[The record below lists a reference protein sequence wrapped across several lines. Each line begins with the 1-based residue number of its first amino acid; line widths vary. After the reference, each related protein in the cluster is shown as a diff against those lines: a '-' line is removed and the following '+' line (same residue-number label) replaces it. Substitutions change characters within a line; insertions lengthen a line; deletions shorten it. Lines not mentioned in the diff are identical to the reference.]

1 MEPSKE
7 AIAVRISRL
16 NRQILGKVS
25 AGSSKFSKKT
35 IDREALLDAL
45 TVLYDECNDDPVK
58 KCDDLVRAF
67 VDKYRSP
74 LAELRRI
81 RVCISDFEILHTIGR
96 GQFGDVHMVREKE
109 THDVYAL
116 KCVRKEEARKRVVG
130 AADERDVLAG
140 AAGPWAPK
148 LQYAFQDNT
157 TLYLVMELCSG
168 GDLAGLLSR
177 RHNPLSERDAAF
189 YVAEVAHALKALHQL
204 GFVHR
209 DLKPH
214 NILIDRCGHVKLGDF
229 GSCSRLA
236 DGDAWT
242 AVGTPDYVAP
252 ELLAAADCARRHA
265 VCAECCRGIEHT
277 ALSACDYWS
286 LGVVA
291 FELVTLRRPFSTG
304 DDDSIATIL
313 SNIQKYERSPDSEP
327 PFEAPPD
334 GPSEAWRALV
344 AGLLRV
350 TPSKRFNYLDTL
362 QHPSLAHLSVHSIRD
377 QVQAPP
383 WVPRVRGAEDASCFS
398 PPPREAPPVSAAP
411 FRARPP
417 FAGQLPF
424 VGYSYVA
431 HDENEDNSSTSGFSA
446 SHDCTAIDLATFKS
460 SEKLLASRGR
470 EIASLQSKLAAAET
484 AAAAAAEKVRRAAD
498 AEHERTR
505 ARLQAEIT
513 ALSLQNKRLER
524 QIEIEKEERMALE
537 RTNQELTSAAAD
549 RNNAEL
555 RVAQAKNE
563 DLASERDGLRE
574 DMARLEARVKEMQTE
589 CARAVS
595 AADAARAQHKHYKDI
610 LEQAQDLRHRTLT
623 ELNVRAIDTIAK
635 ERALRRQTLSGGE
648 AETREAGARA
658 AAEAEASARE
668 ARARVHADKRRAEAE
683 ADARDLR
690 RELEDVRREY
700 ATVQESLGEKQRVA
714 TASTEQLKE
723 AQLQLTQERVR
734 ASTLAAQVQELQR
747 SIQEAATR
755 EAALEEQCS
764 RTEARFNE
772 RLDAAEARAAAALQD
787 DARHREK
794 VNTLEQLVRQ
804 LEREVTAL
812 ENRACINCEARNT
825 PHGSP
830 HKSQSDTESVADTQQ
845 TATANSDT
853 ESVADTQQTATAN
866 VLREQLERAET
877 QLQTRAEEI
886 AALRQEA
893 RSANL
898 ARWRK
903 EREFNELSL
912 DAKSTARDLKR
923 AEERLTAVLEAKRTA
938 ERKVSEV
945 QTELNALKPQYEQAT
960 KEAERAKQ
968 QLAALQKKHETAQ
981 AEVDRSRNDIRKLK
995 SELQYSEKR
1004 RLHAE
1009 EQEEMSSRE
1018 RAQLRDENVELRAH
1032 NTELVQNN
1040 KALQEACSLL
1050 EEQLI
1055 DLEKI
1060 SDLNEGKSKDH
1071 ECEVEHLRCELSALQ
1086 EKLGGALSLCAARAA
1101 EAAAATHDLER
1112 TRDQHSQAAAQV
1124 QLLQERIER
1133 ADDRVATLEARCA
1146 SLEGE
1151 RATAQAALGSAARR
1165 VRDLQEECATL
1176 RTRAHDHHE
1185 LALQLRAQLD
1195 EAQEQ
1200 LESAREAAEA
1210 ATAWWRT
1217 RETKADA
1224 TLRQQAKLIDFLQ
1237 AKVEEAG
1244 RKKCS
1249 IGNKLFGRSGRRT
1262 NASPPLRR
1270 ANRELREEVDRLR
1283 AKLASSKS
1291 LNESNCPPTPRRNE
1305 KKTPNGTFKS
1315 IDTPDGRMDTRMN
1328 SSQESFLQIVWR
1340 DGSRE
1345 RVTARCVTAHSC
1357 CAAATRSYTRAWPAT
1372 TRLGCPS
1379 TRPAGLSRSITISNP
1394 DARGS
1399 TAVVVCGDRAARA
1412 HWLSALPA
1420 PAPAPALTA
1429 GYTPRV
1435 LYTGADKPLAAAVV
1449 ADDAVAIG
1457 CNDGLRS
1464 LRSPVRLMVSES
1476 SPRAGAG
1483 AVSSVCVSGARAL
1496 LAHGGTLLHAAAP
1509 ALASA
1514 LRRAD
1519 HLQPALRVDRVPLPD
1534 AAHPHLITAMT
1545 GPGADGSCAVALGR
1559 RVVLLRWDA
1568 AAAAYTV
1575 SRAFGLERAP
1585 AALLLTRAALYVAA
1599 ERPLRA
1605 ALPQGALEP
1614 LAAADATVAAAAR
1627 TRSAPRAVLLVCAE
1641 PAELLLCY
1649 AECGVFVDDRGRR
1662 TRPDDPKWSA
1672 AVREFAFVRPFLYAV
1687 GDDDVTIVHVGDD
1700 AYRAPACTCDSASVA
1715 SSGSEFCAPETF
1727 SVRLPQPA
1735 LLGTTTDGIIVRT
1748 KRDDGYQ
1755 VSVVGGLAAF
1765 RSVGA
1770 SLESLVTAS
1779 ESEKSSTPELAR
1791 SLTDLGRESPQDT
1804 SLETLSGATGFLADI
1819 KKRARQLR
1827 EKNRRQNQMDAD
1839 EVIKEILTT
1848 EIGLKRG
1855 FNAGRKSPA
1864 LTSEFDSDSESQ
1876 SEDESEGSQ
1885 RPEDLCAEMF
1895 TRQVRFQ

>member
-67 VDKYRSP
+67 VDKYRST

-116 KCVRKEEARKRVVG
+116 KCVRKEEARKRVAG

-168 GDLAGLLSR
+168 GDLAGILSR

-209 DLKPH
+209 DVKPH

-229 GSCSRLA
+229 GSCTRLA
-236 DGDAWT
+236 AGSAVG

-304 DDDSIATIL
+304 DDDTIATIL
-313 SNIQKYERSPDSEP
+313 SNIQKYERSPEPEP
-327 PFEAPPD
+327 PFEAPPA
-334 GPSEAWRALV
+334 GPSAAWRALA

-350 TPSKRFNYLDTL
+350 APSRRFNYLDTL

-377 QVQAPP
+377 QAPP
-383 WVPRVRGAEDASCFS
+383 WVPRVRGPEDAAYFS

-431 HDENEDNSSTSGFSA
+431 HDENEDNSTSSGFSA

-470 EIASLQSKLAAAET
+470 EIASLQSKLAAAE
-484 AAAAAAEKVRRAAD
+484 AAAGAAAEKVRRAAD

-537 RTNQELTSAAAD
+537 RTNQELSSAASD
-549 RNNAEL
+549 RNSAEL
-555 RVAQAKNE
+555 RVAQAQNE

-574 DMARLEARVKEMQTE
+574 DMARLEARVTEMQTE
-589 CARAVS
+589 CARAVA

-658 AAEAEASARE
+658 AAAEASAARE
-668 ARARVHADKRRAEAE
+668 ARAREQAEKRLAEAE
-683 ADARDLR
+683 ADARELR
-690 RELEDVRREY
+690 KELEDVRREF
-700 ATVQESLGEKQRVA
+700 TSVQESLGEKQRVA

-747 SIQEAATR
+747 SIQEAASR

-772 RLDAAEARAAAALQD
+772 RLDAAEARAAVALQD

-812 ENRACINCEARNT
+812 ESRACVHCEART
-825 PHGSP
+825 SPHGSPHGSP
-830 HKSQSDTESVADTQQ
+830 HKAHSDTESLADAQH
-845 TATANSDT
+845 TAQ
-853 ESVADTQQTATAN
+853 VH
-866 VLREQLERAET
+866 VLKEQLERAEG

-912 DAKSTARDLKR
+912 EAKSTARDLKR

-938 ERKVSEV
+938 ERKATEV
-945 QTELNALKPQYEQAT
+945 QAELDALKPQYEQAT

-968 QLAALQKKHETAQ
+968 QLAALQKRHETAQ

-1032 NTELVQNN
+1032 NTELAQNN

-1055 DLEKI
+1055 DLEKL

-1071 ECEVEHLRCELSALQ
+1071 ESEVQRVRAELSAAQ
-1086 EKLGGALSLCAARAA
+1086 EKLGGALSACAARAA
-1101 EAAAATHDLER
+1101 EAAAAAHELER
-1112 TRDQHSQAAAQV
+1112 TRDLHKQAAAQV

-1133 ADDRVATLEARCA
+1133 ADSLVASLEARCA
-1146 SLEGE
+1146 ALEGE
-1151 RATAQAALGSAARR
+1151 RAGAQAALGSAARR
-1165 VRDLQEECATL
+1165 LRDLQEECAAL

-1237 AKVEEAG
+1237 AKVEEVG

-1249 IGNKLFGRSGRRT
+1249 LSNKLFGRSGRRT

-1283 AKLASSKS
+1283 AKLAASKS
-1291 LNESNCPPTPRRNE
+1291 LDESNCPPTPRRE
-1305 KKTPNGTFKS
+1305 KKTPNGTVKS
-1315 IDTPDGRMDTRMN
+1315 IDTPDARMN

-1345 RVTARCVTAHSC
+1345 RMAARLCDGALVL
-1357 CAAATRSYTRAWPAT
+1357 RSGDKELHA
-1372 TRLGCPS
+1372 RLAGDDA
-1379 TRPAGLSRSITISNP
+1379 AGLPFNEAGRAFTITISNP
-1394 DARGS
+1394 DARGG
-1399 TAVVVCGDRAARA
+1399 AAAAVCGDRAARA
-1412 HWLSALPA
+1412 QWLGALRAAGPA
-1420 PAPAPALTA
+1420 PPGPAPPAA
-1429 GYTPRV
+1429 GYLYRSNTDIFIQVRV
-1435 LYTGADKPLAAAVV
+1435 AHVHFTGNKCNRWQFSL
-1449 ADDAVAIG
+1449 G
-1457 CNDGLRS
+1457 CDDGLHS
-1464 LRSPVRLMVSES
+1464 LRSPVRLTLPEA
-1476 SPRAGAG
+1476 SPRRA
-1483 AVSSVCVSGARAL
+1483 AVTSVCVSGARTL
-1496 LAHGGTLLHAAAP
+1496 LAHGGTLLHAATA

-1514 LRRAD
+1514 LRRAEQ
-1519 HLQPALRVDRVPLPD
+1519 LQPAVAAERVPLPD
-1534 AAHPHLITAMT
+1534 AAHPHLIAAMT

-1559 RVVLLRWDA
+1559 RVVLLRYDA
-1568 AAAAYTV
+1568 AAAAYSV

-1585 AALLLTRAALYVAA
+1585 AALLLTPAALYVAA

-1605 ALPQGALEP
+1605 ALPAGALEP
-1614 LAAADATVAAAAR
+1614 LAAAHATVAAAAR
-1627 TRSAPRAVLLVCAE
+1627 ARSAVRAVLLVAAD
-1641 PAELLLCY
+1641 PVELLLCY
-1649 AECGVFVDDRGRR
+1649 AECGVFVDDAGRR
-1662 TRPDDPKWSA
+1662 TRPEDPKWSA
-1672 AVREFAFVRPFLYAV
+1672 AVHEFAFVKPFLYAI
-1687 GDDDVTIVHVGDD
+1687 GEDKVTIVHISDE
-1700 AYRAPACTCDSASVA
+1700 AYRAPACTCDATSVA

-1727 SVRLPQPA
+1727 NLKLPQPA
-1735 LLGTTTDGIIVRT
+1735 LLGTTPDGIVVRT
-1748 KRDDGYQ
+1748 TRDDGYQ
-1755 VSVVGGLAAF
+1755 VSVVNGLAAF

-1770 SLESLVTAS
+1770 SLESLDTVS
-1779 ESEKSSTPELAR
+1779 ESEKGSTPDLAR
-1791 SLTDLGRESPQDT
+1791 SLSDLARSSPQDT
-1804 SLETLSGATGFLADI
+1804 SLETLNGATGFLADI

-1855 FNAGRKSPA
+1855 LSGRKSPA
-1864 LTSEFDSDSESQ
+1864 LTSEFDSDSDSR
-1876 SEDESEGSQ
+1876 SEPEPESEGSQ
-1885 RPEDLCAEMF
+1885 RAEDMCAEMF

>member
-67 VDKYRSP
+67 VDKYRST

-209 DLKPH
+209 DVKPH

-229 GSCSRLA
+229 GSCTRLA
-236 DGDAWT
+236 DGDTGT

-313 SNIQKYERSPDSEP
+313 SNIQKYERSPESEP

-334 GPSEAWRALV
+334 GPSAAWRALV

-350 TPSKRFNYLDTL
+350 TPSRRYNYLDTL

-377 QVQAPP
+377 QAPP
-383 WVPRVRGAEDASCFS
+383 WVPRVRGPEDATYFS

-431 HDENEDNSSTSGFSA
+431 HDETEDNSTSSGFSA

-470 EIASLQSKLAAAET
+470 EIASLQSKLAAAE
-484 AAAAAAEKVRRAAD
+484 AAAGAAAEKVRRAAD

-537 RTNQELTSAAAD
+537 RTNQELASAASERNSAD
-549 RNNAEL
+549 L
-555 RVAQAKNE
+555 RVAQAQNE

-574 DMARLEARVKEMQTE
+574 DMARLEARVSEMQTE
-589 CARAVS
+589 CARAVA

-648 AETREAGARA
+648 AESREAGARA
-658 AAEAEASARE
+658 AAAEASAARE
-668 ARARVHADKRRAEAE
+668 ARAREQAEKRLAEAE
-683 ADARDLR
+683 ADARELR
-690 RELEDVRREY
+690 RELEDVRKEF
-700 ATVQESLGEKQRVA
+700 ASVQESLGEKQRMA

-734 ASTLAAQVQELQR
+734 ASSLAAQVQELQR
-747 SIQEAATR
+747 SIQEAAAR

-812 ENRACINCEARNT
+812 ESRSCVQCEARGT

-830 HKSQSDTESVADTQQ
+830 HKSQSDTESLADAQHSAQ
-845 TATANSDT
+845 
-853 ESVADTQQTATAN
+853 VY
-866 VLREQLERAET
+866 VLKEQLERAEA

-903 EREFNELSL
+903 EREFNDLSL
-912 DAKSTARDLKR
+912 EAKSTARDLKR

-938 ERKVSEV
+938 EKKATEV
-945 QTELNALKPQYEQAT
+945 QTELDALKPQYEQAT

-968 QLAALQKKHETAQ
+968 QLAALQKRHETAQ

-1032 NTELVQNN
+1032 NTELAQNN

-1055 DLEKI
+1055 DLEKL

-1071 ECEVEHLRCELSALQ
+1071 ECEVQRLRAELSAAQ
-1086 EKLGGALSLCAARAA
+1086 EKLGGALSASAARAA
-1101 EAAAATHDLER
+1101 ELAAAAQELER
-1112 TRDQHSQAAAQV
+1112 TRDLHMQATAQV
-1124 QLLQERIER
+1124 QLLQERVER
-1133 ADDRVATLEARCA
+1133 ADERVASLEARCA
-1146 SLEGE
+1146 ALEGE
-1151 RATAQAALGSAARR
+1151 RAGGQAALGSAARR
-1165 VRDLQEECATL
+1165 VRDLQEECAAL

-1185 LALQLRAQLD
+1185 LALQLKAQLD

-1237 AKVEEAG
+1237 AKVEEVG
-1244 RKKCS
+1244 RKKCTL
-1249 IGNKLFGRSGRRT
+1249 GNKLFGRSGRRT

-1283 AKLASSKS
+1283 AKLAASKS
-1291 LNESNCPPTPRRNE
+1291 LDESNCPPTPRRM
-1305 KKTPNGTFKS
+1305 KKIPNGTVKS
-1315 IDTPDGRMDTRMN
+1315 IDTPDARTDTWVN
-1328 SSQESFLQIVWR
+1328 SSQESSLQIVWR

-1345 RVTARCVTAHSC
+1345 RMTARLSDGALVL
-1357 CAAATRSYTRAWPAT
+1357 RSGTKELHA
-1372 TRLGCPS
+1372 RLAGDDV
-1379 TRPAGLSRSITISNP
+1379 AGLPFNEAGRAFMITISNP

-1399 TAVVVCGDRAARA
+1399 SAAALCGDRAARA
-1412 HWLSALPA
+1412 HWLGALRAA
-1420 PAPAPALTA
+1420 PPPPPPP
-1429 GYTPRV
+1429 GYTPRA
-1435 LYTGADKPLAAAVV
+1435 LHAGASKPLAAA
-1449 ADDAVAIG
+1449 ALAEDAVAIG
-1457 CNDGLRS
+1457 CDDGLHS
-1464 LRSPVRLMVSES
+1464 LRSPVRLTLPEA
-1476 SPRAGAG
+1476 SPRRV
-1483 AVSSVCVSGARAL
+1483 AVTGVCVSGARTL
-1496 LAHGGTLLHAAAP
+1496 LAHGGALLHAATP

-1514 LRRAD
+1514 LRRAEP
-1519 HLQPALRVDRVPLPD
+1519 LQPAVAADRVPLPD
-1534 AAHPHLITAMT
+1534 AAHPHLLSAMT
-1545 GPGADGSCAVALGR
+1545 GARSDGSCAVALGR
-1559 RVVLLRWDA
+1559 RVVLLRYSGGE
-1568 AAAAYTV
+1568 AAYSV

-1585 AALLLTRAALYVAA
+1585 AALLLTPAALYVAA

-1605 ALPQGALEP
+1605 RLPQGALQP
-1614 LAAADATVAAAAR
+1614 FAAADPTVAAAAR
-1627 TRSAPRAVLLVCAE
+1627 SRSAPKAVLLVAAE
-1641 PAELLLCY
+1641 PLELLLCY
-1649 AECGVFVDDRGRR
+1649 AECGVFLDDAGRR
-1662 TRPDDPKWSA
+1662 TRPEDAKWSA
-1672 AVREFAFVRPFLYAV
+1672 AVHEFAYVRPFLYAI
-1687 GDDDVTIVHVGDD
+1687 GEDTVTIIHVGDE
-1700 AYRAPACTCDSASVA
+1700 AYRAPACTCDSTSVA

-1727 SVRLPQPA
+1727 DLRLPQPA
-1735 LLGTTTDGIIVRT
+1735 LLGTTPDGIVVRT
-1748 KRDDGYQ
+1748 TRDDGYQ
-1755 VSVVGGLAAF
+1755 VSVVNGLAAF

-1770 SLESLVTAS
+1770 SLESLDAAS
-1779 ESEKSSTPELAR
+1779 ESYKDSNPDLAE
-1791 SLTDLGRESPQDT
+1791 SVGDLAQSSPQNT
-1804 SLETLSGATGFLADI
+1804 SLETLDGATGFLADI

-1827 EKNRRQNQMDAD
+1827 EKNRKQNQLDAD
-1839 EVIKEILTT
+1839 DVIKEILTT

-1855 FNAGRKSPA
+1855 LSGRVSPA
-1864 LTSEFDSDSESQ
+1864 LTSEFDSDSDSR
-1876 SEDESEGSQ
+1876 SELEPETEGSQ
-1885 RPEDLCAEMF
+1885 RAEDVCAEMF

>member
-67 VDKYRSP
+67 VDKYRST

-81 RVCISDFEILHTIGR
+81 RVCISDFEILQTIGR

-209 DLKPH
+209 DVKPH

-229 GSCSRLA
+229 GSCTRLA
-236 DGDAWT
+236 AADGEAGG
-242 AVGTPDYVAP
+242 AAGTPDYVAP

-334 GPSEAWRALV
+334 GPSPAWRALV

-350 TPSKRFNYLDTL
+350 TPSRRFNYLDTL

-377 QVQAPP
+377 QAPP
-383 WVPRVRGAEDASCFS
+383 WVPRVRGPEDATHFS

-431 HDENEDNSSTSGFSA
+431 HDETEDNSTSSGFSA

-484 AAAAAAEKVRRAAD
+484 AAGAAAEKVRRAAD

-537 RTNQELTSAAAD
+537 RTNQELASAASERNSAD
-549 RNNAEL
+549 L
-555 RVAQAKNE
+555 RVAQAQNA

-574 DMARLEARVKEMQTE
+574 DMARLEARVSEMQTE
-589 CARAVS
+589 CARAVA

-658 AAEAEASARE
+658 AAAEASAARE
-668 ARARVHADKRRAEAE
+668 ARAREQAEKRLAEAE
-683 ADARDLR
+683 ADARELR
-690 RELEDVRREY
+690 RELEDVRKEF
-700 ATVQESLGEKQRVA
+700 ASVQESLGEKQRVA

-734 ASTLAAQVQELQR
+734 ASSLAAQVQELQR
-747 SIQEAATR
+747 SIQEAAAR

-812 ENRACINCEARNT
+812 ESRSCVQCEARGT

-830 HKSQSDTESVADTQQ
+830 HKAQSDTESLADAQHSAQ
-845 TATANSDT
+845 
-853 ESVADTQQTATAN
+853 VH
-866 VLREQLERAET
+866 VLKEQLERAEA

-903 EREFNELSL
+903 EREFNDLSL
-912 DAKSTARDLKR
+912 EAKSTARDLKR

-938 ERKVSEV
+938 ERKATEV
-945 QTELNALKPQYEQAT
+945 QTELDALKPQYEQAT
-960 KEAERAKQ
+960 KEAERARQ
-968 QLAALQKKHETAQ
+968 QLAALQKRHETAQ

-1032 NTELVQNN
+1032 NTELAQNN

-1055 DLEKI
+1055 DLEKL
-1060 SDLNEGKSKDH
+1060 SDFNEGKSKDH
-1071 ECEVEHLRCELSALQ
+1071 ECEVQRLRAELSAAQ
-1086 EKLGGALSLCAARAA
+1086 EKLGGALSACAARSA
-1101 EAAAATHDLER
+1101 ELAAATQDLER
-1112 TRDQHSQAAAQV
+1112 MRDQHKQATAQV
-1124 QLLQERIER
+1124 QLLQERVER
-1133 ADDRVATLEARCA
+1133 ADSCVASLEARCA
-1146 SLEGE
+1146 ALEGE
-1151 RATAQAALGSAARR
+1151 RAAAQAALGSAARR
-1165 VRDLQEECATL
+1165 LRDLQEECAAL
-1176 RTRAHDHHE
+1176 RTSKHDHHE

-1244 RKKCS
+1244 RKKCTL
-1249 IGNKLFGRSGRRT
+1249 GNKLFGRSGRRA

-1283 AKLASSKS
+1283 AKLAASKA
-1291 LNESNCPPTPRRNE
+1291 LDESNCPPTPRRQ
-1305 KKTPNGTFKS
+1305 KKTPNGTVKS
-1315 IDTPDGRMDTRMN
+1315 IDTPDARTDTLMN

-1345 RVTARCVTAHSC
+1345 RMAARLSDGALVLRGGSKELHA
-1357 CAAATRSYTRAWPAT
+1357 
-1372 TRLGCPS
+1372 RLAGDDV
-1379 TRPAGLSRSITISNP
+1379 AGLPFNEAGRAFMITISNP

-1399 TAVVVCGDRAARA
+1399 TAAAVCGDRATRA
-1412 HWLSALPA
+1412 HWLGVLRAA
-1420 PAPAPALTA
+1420 PPPPPPA
-1429 GYTPRV
+1429 GYTPRQ
-1435 LYTGADKPLAAAVV
+1435 LYAGASKPLAVAVL
-1449 ADDAVAIG
+1449 AEDAVAIG
-1457 CNDGLRS
+1457 CDDGLHSLRS
-1464 LRSPVRLMVSES
+1464 LVRLTLWES
-1476 SPRAGAG
+1476 SPRRV
-1483 AVSSVCVSGARAL
+1483 AVTGVCVSGARTL
-1496 LAHGGTLLHAAAP
+1496 LAHGGALLHAGTA

-1514 LRRAD
+1514 LRRAEP
-1519 HLQPALRVDRVPLPD
+1519 LQPAVAVDRVPLPD

-1545 GPGADGSCAVALGR
+1545 GAGSDGSCAVALGR
-1559 RVVLLRWDA
+1559 RVVLLRGA
-1568 AAAAYTV
+1568 GGAGAGAAYGV
-1575 SRAFGLERAP
+1575 ARAFGLERAP
-1585 AALLLTRAALYVAA
+1585 AALLLTGAALYVAA
-1599 ERPLRA
+1599 ERPLHAR
-1605 ALPQGALEP
+1605 LPQGALQP
-1614 LAAADATVAAAAR
+1614 FAAADPTVAAAAR
-1627 TRSAPRAVLLVCAE
+1627 ARSAPRAVLLVAAE
-1641 PAELLLCY
+1641 PPELLLCY
-1649 AECGVFVDDRGRR
+1649 AECGVFVDDAGRR
-1662 TRPDDPKWSA
+1662 TRPEDPKWSA
-1672 AVREFAFVRPFLYAV
+1672 PVREFAFVRPFLYAI
-1687 GDDDVTIVHVGDD
+1687 GEDRVTIVHVGDE
-1700 AYRAPACTCDSASVA
+1700 AYRAPACTCDATSEA

-1727 SVRLPQPA
+1727 ELRLPRPA
-1735 LLGTTTDGIIVRT
+1735 LLGTTSDGIVVRT
-1748 KRDDGYQ
+1748 TRDDGYQ
-1755 VSVVGGLAAF
+1755 VSVVSGLAAF

-1770 SLESLVTAS
+1770 SLESLDAVS
-1779 ESEKSSTPELAR
+1779 ESYKGSTPDLAR
-1791 SLTDLGRESPQDT
+1791 SLADLAQSSPPNT
-1804 SLETLSGATGFLADI
+1804 SLETLDGATGFLADI

-1827 EKNRRQNQMDAD
+1827 QKNRRQNQMDAD
-1839 EVIKEILTT
+1839 DVIKEILTT

-1855 FNAGRKSPA
+1855 LSGRVSPA
-1864 LTSEFDSDSESQ
+1864 LTSEFDSDSESR
-1876 SEDESEGSQ
+1876 SEPEPESEGPQ
-1885 RPEDLCAEMF
+1885 RAEDVCAEMF

>member
-67 VDKYRSP
+67 VDKYRST

-168 GDLAGLLSR
+168 GDLAGLLAR

-209 DLKPH
+209 DVKPH

-229 GSCSRLA
+229 GSCTRLA
-236 DGDAWT
+236 DGA
-242 AVGTPDYVAP
+242 AGAAPGTPDYVAP

-313 SNIQKYERSPDSEP
+313 SNIQKYERSPESEP

-334 GPSEAWRALV
+334 GPSSAWRALT

-350 TPSKRFNYLDTL
+350 TPSRRFNYLDTL

-377 QVQAPP
+377 QAPP
-383 WVPRVRGAEDASCFS
+383 WVPRVAGPEDAAYFS
-398 PPPREAPPVSAAP
+398 PPPREAPPASAAP

-424 VGYSYVA
+424 VGYSYAA
-431 HDENEDNSSTSGFSA
+431 HDDTEDNSTSSGFSS
-446 SHDCTAIDLATFKS
+446 SHDCTTIDLATFKS

-470 EIASLQSKLAAAET
+470 EIASLQSKLAAAE
-484 AAAAAAEKVRRAAD
+484 AAAAAAADKVRRAAD

-537 RTNQELTSAAAD
+537 RTNQELASAASD
-549 RNNAEL
+549 RTCAEL
-555 RVAQAKNE
+555 RVAQAQNE

-574 DMARLEARVKEMQTE
+574 DMARLEARVSEMQTE
-589 CARAVS
+589 CARAVA
-595 AADAARAQHKHYKDI
+595 AADSARAQHKHYKDI
-610 LEQAQDLRHRTLT
+610 LEKVQDLRHRTLT

-648 AETREAGARA
+648 AESREAGARA
-658 AAEAEASARE
+658 AAAEAAAARE
-668 ARARVHADKRRAEAE
+668 ARAREQSEKRLAEAE
-683 ADARDLR
+683 ADKRELR
-690 RELEDVRREY
+690 TELEDVRREY
-700 ATVQESLGEKQRVA
+700 ASVQESLGEKQRVA

-747 SIQEAATR
+747 SIQEAAAR

-812 ENRACINCEARNT
+812 ESRSCAACEARGSAHGT

-830 HKSQSDTESVADTQQ
+830 HKSQSDTESLADAQHSAQ
-845 TATANSDT
+845 
-853 ESVADTQQTATAN
+853 VH
-866 VLREQLERAET
+866 VLKEQLERAEA

-912 DAKSTARDLKR
+912 EAKSTARDLKR

-938 ERKVSEV
+938 ERKATEV
-945 QTELNALKPQYEQAT
+945 QAELDALKPQYEQAT
-960 KEAERAKQ
+960 KEAERTKQ
-968 QLAALQKKHETAQ
+968 QLAALQKRHETAQ

-1004 RLHAE
+1004 RMHAE

-1018 RAQLRDENVELRAH
+1018 RGQLRDENVELRAH
-1032 NTELVQNN
+1032 NTELAQNN

-1050 EEQLI
+1050 EGQLI
-1055 DLEKI
+1055 DLEKL
-1060 SDLNEGKSKDH
+1060 SDMNEGKSKDH
-1071 ECEVEHLRCELSALQ
+1071 ECEVQRLRAELSAAQ
-1086 EKLGGALSLCAARAA
+1086 ERLGGAQGACAARAA
-1101 EAAAATHDLER
+1101 ELAAAAQDLER
-1112 TRDQHSQAAAQV
+1112 TRDLHKQASAQV

-1133 ADDRVATLEARCA
+1133 ADSLVVSLEARCA
-1146 SLEGE
+1146 ALEGSE
-1151 RATAQAALGSAARR
+1151 AAARAALGSAARR
-1165 VRDLQEECATL
+1165 VRDLQEECAAL

-1185 LALQLRAQLD
+1185 LALRLQAQRD
-1195 EAQEQ
+1195 EAQEE

-1237 AKVEEAG
+1237 AKVEEVG

-1249 IGNKLFGRSGRRT
+1249 LSNKLFGRSGHRT

-1270 ANRELREEVDRLR
+1270 ANRELREELDRLR
-1283 AKLASSKS
+1283 AKFAASKS
-1291 LNESNCPPTPRRNE
+1291 LDESNCPPTPRRE
-1305 KKTPNGTFKS
+1305 KKTPNGTVKS
-1315 IDTPDGRMDTRMN
+1315 IDTPDARTGSRMN
-1328 SSQESFLQIVWR
+1328 SPQESFLQIVWR

-1345 RVTARCVTAHSC
+1345 RMAARLCGGALVL
-1357 CAAATRSYTRAWPAT
+1357 RAGDRELQA
-1372 TRLGCPS
+1372 RLAGDHV
-1379 TRPAGLSRSITISNP
+1379 AGLPFNEAGRAFTITISQP
-1394 DARGS
+1394 DARGG
-1399 TAVVVCGDRAARA
+1399 TAAAVCEDRAARA
-1412 HWLSALPA
+1412 HWLAGLRAAPPPA
-1420 PAPAPALTA
+1420 A
-1429 GYTPRV
+1429 GYTPRQ
-1435 LYTGADKPLAAAVV
+1435 LHAGAGRPLAVAVV
-1449 ADDAVAIG
+1449 AEDAVAIG
-1457 CNDGLRS
+1457 CDDGLHS
-1464 LRSPVRLMVSES
+1464 LRGPVLLTLPESPPWR
-1476 SPRAGAG
+1476 G
-1483 AVSSVCVSGARAL
+1483 AVTGVCVSGARTL
-1496 LAHGGTLLHAAAP
+1496 LARGGALLHAGSA

-1514 LRRAD
+1514 LRRAAS
-1519 HLQPALRVDRVPLPD
+1519 LQPALAVARVPLPD
-1534 AAHPHLITAMT
+1534 AAHPHLITATT
-1545 GPGADGSCAVALGR
+1545 GPGSDGSCAVALGR
-1559 RVVLLRWDA
+1559 RVVLLRYDA
-1568 AAAAYTV
+1568 AAAAYSV
-1575 SRAFGLERAP
+1575 ARAFGLSCAP
-1585 AALLLTRAALYVAA
+1585 AALLLTAGALYVAA

-1605 ALPQGALEP
+1605 ELPHGALEP
-1614 LAAADATVAAAAR
+1614 FAGADPAVAAAAR
-1627 TRSAPRAVLLVCAE
+1627 GRSSPRAVLLVAAE
-1641 PAELLLCY
+1641 PRELLLCY
-1649 AECGVFVDDRGRR
+1649 AECGVFVDEAGRR
-1662 TRPDDPKWSA
+1662 TRVDDAKWSA
-1672 AVREFAFVRPFLYAV
+1672 PVHEFAFVRPFLYAV
-1687 GDDDVTIVHVGDD
+1687 GEDRVTIVHVGDE
-1700 AYRAPACTCDSASVA
+1700 AYRGPACTCDATSVA
-1715 SSGSEFCAPETF
+1715 SSGSEVGAPATF
-1727 SVRLPQPA
+1727 HLKLPQPA
-1735 LLGTTTDGIIVRT
+1735 LLGTTRDGVIVRT
-1748 KRDDGYQ
+1748 SRDDGYQ
-1755 VSVVGGLAAF
+1755 VSVVNGLAAF

-1770 SLESLVTAS
+1770 SLESLDAAS
-1779 ESEKSSTPELAR
+1779 ESSKGSTPDLAR
-1791 SLTDLGRESPQDT
+1791 SLVDPADASPRDA
-1804 SLETLSGATGFLADI
+1804 SLELPHGATGFLADI

-1839 EVIKEILTT
+1839 DVIKEILTT

-1855 FNAGRKSPA
+1855 LSGRKSPA
-1864 LTSEFDSDSESQ
+1864 LTSEFDSDSESR
-1876 SEDESEGSQ
+1876 SDTESEGSQ
-1885 RPEDLCAEMF
+1885 RAEDVCAEMF